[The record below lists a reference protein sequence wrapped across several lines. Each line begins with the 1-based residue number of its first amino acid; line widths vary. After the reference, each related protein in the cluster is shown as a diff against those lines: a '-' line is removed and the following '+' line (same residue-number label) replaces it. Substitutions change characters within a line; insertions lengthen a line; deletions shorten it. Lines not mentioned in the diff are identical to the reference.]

1 MKKIL
6 SVMAVIM
13 TALFIVAC
21 TCNSK
26 APEKTPAELR
36 ADSIAKAKKDSVAK
50 VANFK
55 KVGIGYLERYLINK
69 CSSDP
74 SVGKVLK
81 TEDCILND
89 SVYFGKAKVLIKN
102 RYGTNEQYSDLWFC
116 VVRPKDKKVGDHF
129 IAWAS
134 MEYCQRGLDALI
146 GEYRSCIPVMNPQK
160 QDYGK
165 LIRAIS
171 SSDGF
176 SISNMC
182 DDEDF

>member
-13 TALFIVAC
+13 TALFIVDC
-21 TCNSK
+21 TGNSK

-55 KVGIGYLERYLINK
+55 KVGIGYLERYLRNK

-134 MEYCQRGLDALI
+134 MEYCQRGLDDLI